1 VIEVVGVDGDD
12 TLWHSETLFS
22 VTHDRMRALLTPY
35 CAPSVLDERLLATE
49 RRNLRYFGY
58 GVKGF
63 VLSMVETAIEVSG
76 GRVTAGEVAAIL
88 DAGKAMLDHPVEL
101 LEGAREALEAL
112 AGRRRLVLV
121 TKGDLFDQESKLA
134 RSGLGELFERVEVVA
149 EKDERAYR
157 RVLSAVGVAPPSFA
171 MVGNSVRSDVLP
183 VLGVGARAVHVPY
196 PITWALEDADPG
208 AAAGRYEVLDDLR
221 GLPAA
226 LARLDHP

>member
-1 VIEVVGVDGDD
+1 VA
-12 TLWHSETLFS
+12 HSETLFS
-22 VTHDRMRALLTPY
+22 VTHDRIRGLLSPHV
-35 CAPSVLDERLLATE
+35 APSVLDERLVATE
-49 RRNLRYFGY
+49 RRNLRYFGH

-63 VLSMVETAIEVSG
+63 VLSMIETAIEVSD
-76 GRVTAGEVAAIL
+76 GRVSAAEVASIL

-101 LEGAREALEAL
+101 LEGAREALEAV
-112 AGRRRLVLV
+112 AGDRRLVLV

-157 RVLSAVGVAPPSFA
+157 RVLAGVGVDAGAFA
-171 MVGNSVRSDVLP
+171 MVGNSLRSDVLP
-183 VLGVGARAVHVPY
+183 VLGLGARAVHVPY

-226 LARLDHP
+226 PARFDGN